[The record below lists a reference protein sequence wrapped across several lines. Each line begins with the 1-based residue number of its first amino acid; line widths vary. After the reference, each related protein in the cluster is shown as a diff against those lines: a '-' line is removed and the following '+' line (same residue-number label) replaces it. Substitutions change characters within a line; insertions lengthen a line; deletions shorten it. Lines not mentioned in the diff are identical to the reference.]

1 MGLLCQAERSASALT
16 NAERCDSVLL
26 NLLLAASEIREARKK
41 AEYQWVSF

>member
-1 MGLLCQAERSASALT
+1 MGLLCRAERSVSTLAD
-16 NAERCDSVLL
+16 AELCDSMLL